1 MPILAARIWNS
12 AMMTKEERE
21 RKKKLMMMS
30 RPLLQNA
37 AGRAQMS
44 DVLLESGH
52 FPNILMTMDSEKVAT
67 SQVVE
72 EILSTIREWL
82 HLSLHLPF
90 EW

>member
-1 MPILAARIWNS
+1 
-12 AMMTKEERE
+12 
-21 RKKKLMMMS
+21 
-30 RPLLQNA
+30 
-37 AGRAQMS
+37 MS

>member
-21 RKKKLMMMS
+21 RKKLMMMS

-52 FPNILMTMDSEKVAT
+52 FPSFLMTMDSEKVAT

-72 EILSTIREWL
+72 EIPSTIREWL
-82 HLSLHLPF
+82 PLSLHLPF